1 MVLRGDSG
9 VQQMLQRWLKGLA
22 PVMNLRVPVV
32 LTSAWSWD
40 RRSCTQHHSSP
51 GLFHSS
57 ATSHSHSSANTTTW
71 KLALLAAHTGA
82 AQMDWFAV
90 SDPPPLHH
98 QQHHQHHPATSPP
111 SLPRSL
117 GLSEAP
123 GSFVLCKMECND
135 QLRQKFLQRFKME
148 FGGRPPVCLLNF
160 LTFLPTAKT
169 NSCPLWK
176 RPERFDC

>member
-1 MVLRGDSG
+1 MHEAGTGIHVHNITVAQDYFTHQLRHIHIPWSTQLPGSWLCWQPTQAQPRWTG
-9 VQQMLQRWLKGLA
+9 LQF
-22 PVMNLRVPVV
+22 
-32 LTSAWSWD
+32 LTPLPSI
-40 RRSCTQHHSSP
+40 TSSI
-51 GLFHSS
+51 
-57 ATSHSHSSANTTTW
+57 TSTT
-71 KLALLAAHTGA
+71 LQPLL
-82 AQMDWFAV
+82 
-90 SDPPPLHH
+90 
-98 QQHHQHHPATSPP
+98 PP

-135 QLRQKFLQRFKME
+135 QLRRKFLQRFKME